1 VAETLLVKDKGLSS
15 TRHPVYV
22 INPKYNSAI
31 HCRGEVYKV
40 DFVAETDSDRYLI
53 EIKARNELS
62 SSAVTEKARA
72 AIQWC
77 ELANE
82 NQLGKPWNYRLLP
95 DDAVQTS
102 STLAFMLGMA
112 IKDLSC

>member
-1 VAETLLVKDKGLSS
+1 MAETLLVKDKGLSS

-31 HCRGEVYKV
+31 H
-40 DFVAETDSDRYLI
+40 
-53 EIKARNELS
+53 
-62 SSAVTEKARA
+62 
-72 AIQWC
+72 WC

-82 NQLGKPWNYRLLP
+82 KQLGKPWSYRLLP
-95 DDAVQTS
+95 DDAVQAF